1 VNTRGGDGDGR
12 NSEPVGA
19 ANPRA
24 EDQWAWGI
32 PVLVSRSPDPAAASG
47 TEELTGGVGTG

>member
-1 VNTRGGDGDGR
+1 MTTCGGDGGGQ

-32 PVLVSRSPDPAAASG
+32 PVQVSRSPDPAAASG
-47 TEELTGGVGTG
+47 AEELTGGVGTG